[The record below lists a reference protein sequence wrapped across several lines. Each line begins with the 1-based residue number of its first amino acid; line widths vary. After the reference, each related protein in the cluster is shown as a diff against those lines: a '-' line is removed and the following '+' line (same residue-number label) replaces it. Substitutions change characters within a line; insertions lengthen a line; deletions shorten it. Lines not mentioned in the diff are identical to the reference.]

1 MASLQ
6 DTGLVTILPRV
17 LLLAS
22 FGHSRRIYGQSE
34 CLRYRA
40 GSPWQSIQATLS
52 STTMWATLLWCLTR
66 ARTTRMYEER
76 PTWSPCTM
84 SWSQDQQREC
94 PLVVEAYRVV
104 SSVTK
109 ALGELVLPISIG
121 NSSHAR
127 SSGS

>member
-1 MASLQ
+1 
-6 DTGLVTILPRV
+6 
-17 LLLAS
+17 
-22 FGHSRRIYGQSE
+22 
-34 CLRYRA
+34 
-40 GSPWQSIQATLS
+40 
-52 STTMWATLLWCLTR
+52 
-66 ARTTRMYEER
+66 
-76 PTWSPCTM
+76 M